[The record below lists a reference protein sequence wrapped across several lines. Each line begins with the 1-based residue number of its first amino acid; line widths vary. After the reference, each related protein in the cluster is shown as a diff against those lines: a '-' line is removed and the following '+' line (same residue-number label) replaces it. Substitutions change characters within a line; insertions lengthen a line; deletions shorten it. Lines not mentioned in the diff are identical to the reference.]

1 MENADS
7 NEVKP
12 LPETHNYNKKTQN
25 AWAFYD
31 WANSVYPLVITTA
44 IFPIFYDSHVVE
56 FTKDVQG
63 EVVNYV
69 NFFGFE
75 MVNTAVVA
83 IVSAIYFLLICLFIP
98 LLSGIADYS
107 GSKKNYL
114 RFFCYFGSVSCA
126 ALYFFNIEYLEIS
139 MCIFA
144 LAGIGFW
151 SSLVFYNA
159 YLPEVAPEQEHDR
172 LSAKGFSM
180 GYVGSVILL
189 ILCLVIVMTRETG
202 PEKIEAMKICFVLTG
217 IWWFAF
223 SHVTYRR
230 LPGRTE
236 KKKKQKGIIWKG
248 FQELKS
254 VFSQIK
260 KTKRLKRY
268 LSAFFVYS
276 MAVQTIML
284 MAVYFG
290 QKEIDWPKSAD
301 GSDGSKT
308 GLIIAVL
315 LIQLIAVPGAIGLS
329 RISDRIG
336 NIKAL
341 TLILIMWIM
350 ICLSAFIV
358 STPLHF
364 YIIAGLV
371 GLVMGGIQSL
381 SRSTYSKFLPKTKDT
396 SSFFSFFD
404 VAEKLGIVIGMASY
418 GLIEQWTGSM
428 KNSIVALVVFFI
440 IGLILLLRVPRQEVT
455 LN

>member
-1 MENADS
+1 
-7 NEVKP
+7 
-12 LPETHNYNKKTQN
+12 
-25 AWAFYD
+25 
-31 WANSVYPLVITTA
+31 
-44 IFPIFYDSHVVE
+44 
-56 FTKDVQG
+56 
-63 EVVNYV
+63 
-69 NFFGFE
+69 
-75 MVNTAVVA
+75 
-83 IVSAIYFLLICLFIP
+83 
-98 LLSGIADYS
+98 
-107 GSKKNYL
+107 
-114 RFFCYFGSVSCA
+114 
-126 ALYFFNIEYLEIS
+126 
-139 MCIFA
+139 
-144 LAGIGFW
+144 
-151 SSLVFYNA
+151 
-159 YLPEVAPEQEHDR
+159 
-172 LSAKGFSM
+172 
-180 GYVGSVILL
+180 
-189 ILCLVIVMTRETG
+189 MTRETG
-202 PEKIEAMKICFVLTG
+202 PEKIEAMKLCFVLTG

-223 SHVTYRR
+223 SHVTYRH
-230 LPGRTE
+230 LPGRVE

-254 VFSQIK
+254 VLNQIK

-341 TLILIMWIM
+341 TLILVMWIL

-396 SSFFSFFD
+396 SSFFSFYD

-440 IGLILLLRVPRQEVT
+440 IGLILLLRVPSQEET
-455 LN
+455 FN